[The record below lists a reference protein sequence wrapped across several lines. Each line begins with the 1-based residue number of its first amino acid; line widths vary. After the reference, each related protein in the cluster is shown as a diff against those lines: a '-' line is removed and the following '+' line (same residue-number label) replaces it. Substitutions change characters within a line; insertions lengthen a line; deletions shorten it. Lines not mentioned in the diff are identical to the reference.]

1 MERFDEALDA
11 FLRFDLRA
19 DGWVAYAVFI
29 MSSGVAG
36 LAIVLLD
43 ACSVMLKLVL
53 QKEDFDPGHSY
64 LGLTHGWRATPRN
77 ALVWMVAS
85 MIASGLGLMARVFQ
99 PTPLAAVLASL
110 TWRTL
115 LSQLRR
121 LSAHH
126 VEQRFEGE

>member
-1 MERFDEALDA
+1 MDRFGDVLDA

-19 DGWVAYAVFI
+19 DGWVAYAVFVI
-29 MSSGVAG
+29 SSGAAG
-36 LAIVLLD
+36 LAIVLLN
-43 ACSVMLKLVL
+43 ACSVALKR
-53 QKEDFDPGHSY
+53 DPY

-99 PTPLAAVLASL
+99 PTPLAAVLTSL

-115 LSQLRR
+115 LAQLRR
-121 LSAHH
+121 LSTHH
-126 VEQRFEGE
+126 IENRPGGEY